1 MAMDTHNSN
10 PTREHW
16 RMCHNQNSAL
26 IQRCH
31 SLLSMYY
38 FDITYDTAF
47 LFVLIGKPYE
57 EREPQST
64 RINKGELAVRILT
77 RVFLGK

>member
-1 MAMDTHNSN
+1 
-10 PTREHW
+10 
-16 RMCHNQNSAL
+16 
-26 IQRCH
+26 
-31 SLLSMYY
+31 MYY

-64 RINKGELAVRILT
+64 RINKGELAVRIIT